1 MSAIDPYPQTE
12 SRPARG
18 RVHIQGLRWWI
29 AALLLLAT
37 LISYIDRLT
46 LSILAP
52 TICNELHL
60 SNLQYAG
67 INVWFLLAYSLGQT
81 LFGKLQDRLGTK
93 LGLFIAMS
101 VWSVAEML
109 HAAVR
114 TLGGL
119 SFVRFILGAGEGGHW
134 PAAIKGV
141 AEWFPPNQRALA
153 MGIVNTGAT
162 LGSTI
167 APPLIVWLQLSF
179 GWRATFILTGLL
191 GFVWLAVWLFCF
203 HLPGRHPWI
212 QTHELQLIQSSNFA
226 KEPPSADR
234 SWKALLRNRKVMAIV
249 LARLLGDPVWW
260 LYLVWLPLY
269 LSRAHNLDLKGIG
282 FSVWIP
288 FLFADIGALTGGW
301 FSGWLIRHGR
311 QPVRARFIAIVF
323 AATLTPAG
331 AFVFAVPSEITA
343 IALISLV
350 LFAFQFWI
358 NNVQTLVTDL
368 FPNRIVASVSGLSGT
383 GAGIG
388 AMIFTLCTGWVVDRF
403 GYAPILILSGLLIPA
418 ATVAL
423 MGLLFSANDLKSVA
437 QS

>member
-12 SRPARG
+12 SRPARDKG
-18 RVHIQGLRWWI
+18 CIPGLRWWV

-52 TICNELHL
+52 TICSELHL

-81 LFGKLQDRLGTK
+81 FFGKLQDRLGTK
-93 LGLFIAMS
+93 LGLFVAMT

-114 TLGGL
+114 TLNGL

-141 AEWFPPNQRALA
+141 AEWFPANQRALA

-179 GWRATFILTGLL
+179 GWRTTFILTGLL
-191 GFVWLAVWLFCF
+191 GFVWLAAWLFCF
-203 HLPGRHPWI
+203 HLPCRHPWI
-212 QTHELQLIQSSNFA
+212 QTRELKLIQSDVA
-226 KEPPSADR
+226 VKQTPSTDR
-234 SWKALLRNRKVMAIV
+234 NWLALLRNRKVIAIV
-249 LARLLGDPVWW
+249 VARLLGDPVWW

-269 LSRAHNLDLKGIG
+269 LSRAHHLDLKEIG
-282 FSVWIP
+282 FSVWVP

-311 QPVRARFIAIVF
+311 QPIRARFIAIVF

-331 AFVFAVPSEITA
+331 AFVFAAPSESAA

-368 FPNRIVASVSGLSGT
+368 FPNQVVGSVSGLSGT

-388 AMIFTLCTGWVVDRF
+388 AMIFTLGTGWVVDRF

-418 ATVAL
+418 ATTAL
-423 MGLLFSANDLKSVA
+423 IGLLFNPNNLKSTA
-437 QS
+437 